1 MDAWGYAIMTET
13 FEEKLAKL
21 PWYGRAAY
29 HLFFKNSK
37 RTGLDLMRSFPKSIG
52 KFEFLSILSQN
63 DIIFSTTPDEKI

>member
-52 KFEFLSILSQN
+52 WFLNFRIQGVRN
-63 DIIFSTTPDEKI
+63 FDRQVRVHRRE